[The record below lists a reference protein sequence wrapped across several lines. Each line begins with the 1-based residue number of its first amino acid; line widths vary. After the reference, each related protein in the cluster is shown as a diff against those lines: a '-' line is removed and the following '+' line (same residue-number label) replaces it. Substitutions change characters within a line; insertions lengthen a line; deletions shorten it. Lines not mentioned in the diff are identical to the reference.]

1 VRVWICGARGSTP
14 AVGADFNHVGGHTSC
29 IAIGHDDGPPT
40 LVLDAGTGLRNLTGV
55 LDGAPFRGTI
65 LLSHLH
71 WDHTHG
77 LPFFAAGDR
86 PDACTRLFLPEQG
99 VEPVDLLARTM
110 SPPHFPI
117 GPHQLRGDWSFD
129 VIDRGEYRFE
139 GFDVLVRE
147 IPHKGGKTLG
157 FRVSDGRRSLAYLS
171 DHAPQ
176 DRGAGPHGVGA
187 LHEDALDL
195 ARDVDVLVHDAQY
208 TADEL
213 PQRGSFGHAAFEYSL
228 ELAAAAGARRV
239 LLFHHDPSRTDP
251 EVEAILYAARKLAA
265 GSAAGGRGGVGVD
278 VARDGM
284 SFVIDRESDT
294 SRY

>member
-1 VRVWICGARGSTP
+1 
-14 AVGADFNHVGGHTSC
+14 
-29 IAIGHDDGPPT
+29 
-40 LVLDAGTGLRNLTGV
+40 LVLDAGTGLRNLSRV

-77 LPFFAAGDR
+77 LPFFSAGDR
-86 PDACTRLFLPEQG
+86 DDAITQLFLPEQG
-99 VEPVDLLARTM
+99 VDPVELLARTM

-117 GPHQLRGDWSFD
+117 GPLQLRGEWSFG
-129 VIDRGEYRFE
+129 VIDRGSYRFE

-176 DRGAGPHGVGA
+176 DRGAGDHGFGA
-187 LHEDALDL
+187 LHDDALDL

-208 TADEL
+208 TAREL
-213 PQRGSFGHAAFEYSL
+213 PRRGSFGHAAFEYSV
-228 ELAAAAGARRV
+228 ELAAAAGARKV

-251 EVEAILYAARKLAA
+251 EVEAILYSARVQAAKTAVAVEL
-265 GSAAGGRGGVGVD
+265 
-278 VARDGM
+278 ARDNSLLTIGPEG
-284 SFVIDRESDT
+284 SYFAP
-294 SRY
+294 

>member
-1 VRVWICGARGSTP
+1 MRVWICGARGSTP

-29 IAIGHDDGPPT
+29 IAIGHDGGQPT
-40 LVLDAGTGLRNLTGV
+40 LVLDAGTGLRNLTNV
-55 LDGAPFRGTI
+55 LAGEPFRGTI

-77 LPFFAAGDR
+77 LPFFSAGDR

-99 VEPVDLLARTM
+99 VEPVELLARTM

-117 GPHQLRGDWSFD
+117 GPHQLRGDWSFG
-129 VIDRGEYRFE
+129 VIDRGGYRFE

-157 FRVSDGRRSLAYLS
+157 FRVSDGERSLAYLS

-176 DRGAGPHGVGA
+176 DRGPGVHGVGA
-187 LHEDALDL
+187 LHDDALDL

-208 TADEL
+208 TAEEL
-213 PQRGSFGHAAFEYSL
+213 PQRGSFGHAAYEYSL

-251 EVEAILYAARKLAA
+251 EVASILQAARESAA
-265 GSAAGGRGGVGVD
+265 GSGVAVEL
-278 VARDGM
+278 ARDGLAF
-284 SFVIDRESDT
+284 SIGTKDNADS
-294 SRY
+294 Y

>member
-1 VRVWICGARGSTP
+1 MRVWICGARGSTP

-29 IAIGHDDGPPT
+29 VAIGQGDGPPT

-55 LDGAPFRGTI
+55 LAGAPFRGTI

-86 PDACTRLFLPEQG
+86 PDASTHLYLPEQG
-99 VEPVDLLARTM
+99 VEPGELLARTM

-117 GPHQLRGDWSFD
+117 GPHQLRGEWTFG
-129 VIDRGEYRFE
+129 VIDRGAYRFE

-157 FRVSDGRRSLAYLS
+157 FRVSDGARSLAYLS

-176 DRGAGPHGVGA
+176 DRGAGRRGVGA
-187 LHEDALDL
+187 LHDDALDL

-208 TADEL
+208 TAEEL
-213 PQRGSFGHAAFEYSL
+213 PTRGSFGHAAYEYSL

-251 EVEAILYAARKLAA
+251 EVEAILHAARRRAA
-265 GSAAGGRGGVGVD
+265 APASGGDVAVD
-278 VARDGM
+278 LARDGIT
-284 SFVIDRESDT
+284 FTIGNREQGDT

>member
-1 VRVWICGARGSTP
+1 MHVWICGARGSTP

-29 IAIGHDDGPPT
+29 IAIGQDERLPT

-55 LDGAPFRGTI
+55 LAGAPFRGTI

-86 PDACTRLFLPEQG
+86 PDASTRLFLPEQG
-99 VEPVDLLARTM
+99 VEPMELLARTM

-117 GPHQLRGDWSFD
+117 GPHQLRGDWSFG
-129 VIDRGEYRFE
+129 VIDRGAYRFE

-157 FRVSDGRRSLAYLS
+157 FRVSDGAHSLAYLS

-176 DRGAGPHGVGA
+176 DRGAGRNGVGA

-195 ARDVDVLVHDAQY
+195 ARCRRPRARRAVHG
-208 TADEL
+208 
-213 PQRGSFGHAAFEYSL
+213 RRV
-228 ELAAAAGARRV
+228 AGARIVRARGLRV
-239 LLFHHDPSRTDP
+239 FART
-251 EVEAILYAARKLAA
+251 R
-265 GSAAGGRGGVGVD
+265 GGRGCATRLVVPPRPVAHGSSGRRDPAVG
-278 VARDGM
+278 AGSGRRHGPGC
-284 SFVIDRESDT
+284 R
-294 SRY
+294 SRP

>member
-1 VRVWICGARGSTP
+1 
-14 AVGADFNHVGGHTSC
+14 
-29 IAIGHDDGPPT
+29 
-40 LVLDAGTGLRNLTGV
+40 LVLDAGTGLRNLTRV

-86 PDACTRLFLPEQG
+86 DDASTRLFLPAQG
-99 VEPVDLLARTM
+99 VEPVELLARTM

-117 GPHQLRGDWSFD
+117 GPHQLRGDWSFG
-129 VIDRGEYRFE
+129 VIDRGSYRFE

-157 FRVSDGRRSLAYLS
+157 FRVSDGARSLAYLS

-176 DRGAGPHGVGA
+176 DKGPGATGVGIV
-187 LHEDALDL
+187 HDDALDL

-213 PQRGSFGHAAFEYSL
+213 PARGSFGHAAFEYSL
-228 ELAAAAGARRV
+228 ELAAAAGARSV
-239 LLFHHDPSRTDP
+239 LLFHHDPARTDP
-251 EVEAILYAARKLAA
+251 EVEAILRAARAQAA
-265 GSAAGGRGGVGVD
+265 RTGVAVD
-278 VARDGM
+278 LARDNT
-284 SFVIDRESDT
+284 SFTIGTTGPVFAP
-294 SRY
+294 

>member
-14 AVGADFNHVGGHTSC
+14 AVGADFNYVGGHTSC
-29 IAIGHDDGPPT
+29 IAIGHGDGRPV
-40 LVLDAGTGLRNLTGV
+40 LVLDAGTGLRNLTRV

-77 LPFFAAGDR
+77 LPFFSAGDR
-86 PDACTRLFLPEQG
+86 DDAHTQLFLPAQG
-99 VEPVDLLARTM
+99 VEPMKLLARTM

-117 GPHQLRGDWSFD
+117 GPHQLRGDWTFG

-139 GFDVLVRE
+139 DFDVLVRE

-157 FRVSDGRRSLAYLS
+157 FRVSDGPRSLAYLS

-176 DRGAGPHGVGA
+176 DRGAGRNGVGV
-187 LHEDALDL
+187 LHDDALDL

-213 PQRGSFGHAAFEYSL
+213 PERGSFGHAAFEYSL
-228 ELAAAAGARRV
+228 ELAAAAGARMV
-239 LLFHHDPSRTDP
+239 LLFHHDPSRTDR
-251 EVEAILYAARKLAA
+251 EVESILRAARAQAA
-265 GSAAGGRGGVGVD
+265 PTGVAVD
-278 VARDGM
+278 LGRDGTM
-284 SFVIDRESDT
+284 LTLGDRGT
-294 SRY
+294 VFAP

>member
-1 VRVWICGARGSTP
+1 
-14 AVGADFNHVGGHTSC
+14 VGGHTSC
-29 IAIGHDDGPPT
+29 VALGDDDGPPR

-55 LDGAPFRGTI
+55 LEGAPFRGTI

-99 VEPVDLLARTM
+99 VEPMELLARTM

-117 GPHQLRGDWSFD
+117 GPQQLRGDWSFG
-129 VIDRGEYRFE
+129 VIDRGAYQFE

-157 FRVSDGRRSLAYLS
+157 FRVSDGVHSLAYLS

-176 DRGAGPHGVGA
+176 DRGAGPNGIGA
-187 LHEDALDL
+187 LHNDALDL

-208 TADEL
+208 TAEEL
-213 PQRGSFGHAAFEYSL
+213 PQRGSFGHAAYEYSL
-228 ELAAAAGARRV
+228 ELAVAAGARRV
-239 LLFHHDPSRTDP
+239 LLFHHDPSRTDS
-251 EVEAILYAARKLAA
+251 EVKAILHAARARVA
-265 GSAAGGRGGVGVD
+265 GSAVAVDLGRDKTTFLLGD
-278 VARDGM
+278 DPAPLTQT
-284 SFVIDRESDT
+284 FV
-294 SRY
+294 